1 MNELAATNI
10 LGNVI
15 LVEEL
20 IKRDLLKKTVLSVST
35 EACTG
40 RKDAWNETGCHEDF
54 FCR

>member
-1 MNELAATNI
+1 MNVLAATNI

-20 IKRDLLKKTVLSVST
+20 IKHDKLEKSSIISKCGS
-35 EACTG
+35 CTG
-40 RKDAWNETGCHEDF
+40 SKDARNETGYHEDF